1 MVTSLNW
8 CLGYWMNGCWGD
20 RRGLGWQ
27 TAQQP
32 EMGGE
37 EAEHRGMRNMGA
49 QTGGHVEGRGDKLQ
63 QVGRTWQEVREQCLP
78 AAEYIRLRLVRGWD
92 ATRAP
97 WCGQHEAEPQRR
109 ASGRAGASEVVGQ

>member
-32 EMGGE
+32 EM
-37 EAEHRGMRNMGA
+37 
-49 QTGGHVEGRGDKLQ
+49 
-63 QVGRTWQEVREQCLP
+63 
-78 AAEYIRLRLVRGWD
+78 
-92 ATRAP
+92 AP
-97 WCGQHEAEPQRR
+97 G
-109 ASGRAGASEVVGQ
+109 S